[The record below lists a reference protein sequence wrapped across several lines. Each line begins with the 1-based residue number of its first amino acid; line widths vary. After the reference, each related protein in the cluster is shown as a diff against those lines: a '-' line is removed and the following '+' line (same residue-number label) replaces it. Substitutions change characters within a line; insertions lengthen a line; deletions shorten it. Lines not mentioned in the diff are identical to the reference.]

1 MISENDTVENITM
14 GVRGTTLNQRYIEK
28 YNFNITWNYLKLKR
42 IDEIKHQQLYL
53 IQSMIQQDYL
63 SSLISFVDQ
72 DVAGMGV
79 TMNIA
84 LDKYH
89 LAVKLPQ
96 VLCDLDNH
104 RKSEL
109 HIV

>member
-1 MISENDTVENITM
+1 
-14 GVRGTTLNQRYIEK
+14 
-28 YNFNITWNYLKLKR
+28 
-42 IDEIKHQQLYL
+42 
-53 IQSMIQQDYL
+53 MIQKDYL
-63 SSLISFVDQ
+63 SSLLSFVDQ
-72 DVAGMGV
+72 DIARMGV

-89 LAVKLPQ
+89 LTVQLPQ

-109 HIV
+109 HIVWTRLILYRHNPSFRSKQNPSF

>member
-1 MISENDTVENITM
+1 
-14 GVRGTTLNQRYIEK
+14 
-28 YNFNITWNYLKLKR
+28 
-42 IDEIKHQQLYL
+42 
-53 IQSMIQQDYL
+53 MIQQDYL

>member
-1 MISENDTVENITM
+1 
-14 GVRGTTLNQRYIEK
+14 
-28 YNFNITWNYLKLKR
+28 
-42 IDEIKHQQLYL
+42 
-53 IQSMIQQDYL
+53 MIQKDDL
-63 SSLISFVDQ
+63 SSLLSFVDQ
-72 DVAGMGV
+72 DIAGMGI

-89 LAVKLPQ
+89 LAVQLPQ

-109 HIV
+109 HVV

>member
-1 MISENDTVENITM
+1 
-14 GVRGTTLNQRYIEK
+14 
-28 YNFNITWNYLKLKR
+28 
-42 IDEIKHQQLYL
+42 
-53 IQSMIQQDYL
+53 MIQKDYL
-63 SSLISFVDQ
+63 SSLLSFVDQ
-72 DVAGMGV
+72 DIARMGV

-89 LAVKLPQ
+89 LTVQLPQ